1 MIRLNCSNCG
11 QKIKTDDK
19 YAGKRV
25 RCPSCKQPLQI
36 PQVKGGTG
44 PAKPAVIKFRCPNC
58 DQKIGVSPDYAG
70 KVVRCAKCKHRLRVP
85 QPHGVAAKPKPQDD
99 LAPLRLAPQQ
109 PAADEAGMP
118 GLGDMSDLLQLEA
131 SAPSIE
137 DPLQLSPLEEPA
149 TDSRVQDYESQ
160 FPTRPA
166 YQTDG
171 GGEKKRNKL
180 VVPIV
185 IGAVCIVAL
194 VIGYVVVNS
203 FMNSLTSSLDTIDE
217 SQAGANYDEAKQFT
231 RNYIALLA
239 DGNIEA
245 ALEQLSPDVK
255 AATGKEQIETLAK
268 LIGTSEIVEMKL
280 GPIHYEQDLAAEH
293 YYLWYTLDYDRDV
306 AIFVAS
312 IRQVDE
318 EFTIDGIALGGSLG
332 PSVVIGPLTEQE
344 LTVKAMKGMVPEM
357 EEIGAIGALVAKSF
371 CGIMVVFLIIFLIQI
386 ISWWVLFKKA
396 GKPGWAAII
405 PFYNIFVLA
414 DIGDQTTWVAVGAC
428 FGGFIPIVGAIVEI
442 ACWIMISVGVAKTFE
457 RGVLFGIGMGLLPFI
472 FYPILAFSRD

>member
-25 RCPSCKQPLQI
+25 RCPNCKEPLQI
-36 PQVKGGTG
+36 PQAEGRTR
-44 PAKPAVIKFRCPNC
+44 PSQSAIIKFRCPNC
-58 DQKIGVSPDYAG
+58 DQKIGVPPSYGG

-85 QPHGVAAKPKPQDD
+85 QPHGAAAQPKPQDD
-99 LAPLRLAPQQ
+99 LAVLKAAQEQ
-109 PAADEAGMP
+109 PAADEGGMP
-118 GLGDMSDLLQLEA
+118 GLGDMNDLLQLEA
-131 SAPSIE
+131 SAPAVE

-149 TDSRVQDYESQ
+149 ADSRAQDYTDQ
-160 FPTRPA
+160 FPTRPS
-166 YQTDG
+166 YQADG
-171 GGEKKRNKL
+171 GEEKKKNKL

-185 IGAVCIVAL
+185 IAAVCIVVL
-194 VIGYVVVNS
+194 VIGYVVVSS
-203 FMNSLTSSLDTIDE
+203 FMSSFTSTLDTVE

-231 RNYIALLA
+231 RNYISLLA
-239 DGNIEA
+239 DGDIEA
-245 ALEQLSPDVK
+245 AIEILSPDVK
-255 AATGKEQIETLAK
+255 AAPGKDQIETLAK

-280 GPIHYEQDLAAEH
+280 GPIHYEQDLESEH
-293 YYLWYTLDYDRDV
+293 YYLWYTLNYDRDV
-306 AIFVAS
+306 ALFIAS
-312 IRQVDE
+312 VRQVDE

-332 PSVVIGPLTEQE
+332 SSVVIGPLTELE
-344 LTVKAMKGMVPEM
+344 LTDKAMKGIIPEM

-371 CGIMVVFLIIFLIQI
+371 CGIMVVILIIVLIQI
-386 ISWWVLFKKA
+386 ISMWVLFEKA
-396 GKPGWAAII
+396 GQPGWAAII

-414 DIGDQTTWVAVGAC
+414 EIGEQTTWVAVGAC

-457 RGVLFGIGMGLLPFI
+457 RSVLFGIGLFLLPFI